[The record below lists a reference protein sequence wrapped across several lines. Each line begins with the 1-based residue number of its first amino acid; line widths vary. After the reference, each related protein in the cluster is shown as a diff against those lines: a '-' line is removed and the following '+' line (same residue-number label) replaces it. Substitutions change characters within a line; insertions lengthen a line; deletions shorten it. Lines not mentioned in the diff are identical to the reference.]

1 MSLVGHKLRWELNL
15 SNSTSDHTVQF
26 SVSVYDT
33 PELGEVVTSETVSV
47 TVFDLLSLG
56 LGEGTYYVQV

>member
-1 MSLVGHKLRWELNL
+1 MRWELNL
-15 SNSTSDHTVQF
+15 SNTTSDHTVQF